1 MTTAP
6 LTFRRYEDG
15 DREAV
20 WAVFAAT
27 TAQLGFT
34 HGPGDE
40 DMRSIP
46 HTYLASG
53 GEFIVGELG
62 GGIVAHAAFLPQPE
76 RRATVRRV
84 AVHPAFQRRGIG
96 QALMAALEGKARQ
109 RSIVVLQL
117 DTSQSQVAAQALYRR
132 CGYRDVG
139 HVMLGGVECIVYEKH
154 LSPGRSRINH
164 A

>member
-109 RSIVVLQL
+109 RGIVVLQL
-117 DTSQSQVAAQALYRR
+117 DTSQSQRRTGVVPPVRLSGRGPCHSGWRGVHRLRETSVAGQ
-132 CGYRDVG
+132 
-139 HVMLGGVECIVYEKH
+139 
-154 LSPGRSRINH
+154 
-164 A
+164 

>member
-34 HGPGDE
+34 HGPGD
-40 DMRSIP
+40 
-46 HTYLASG
+46 
-53 GEFIVGELG
+53 
-62 GGIVAHAAFLPQPE
+62 
-76 RRATVRRV
+76 
-84 AVHPAFQRRGIG
+84 IG

-109 RSIVVLQL
+109 RGIAVLQL
-117 DTSQSQVAAQALYRR
+117 DTSQSQVAAQALYHR

-139 HVMLGGVECIVYEKH
+139 HVILGGVECIVYEKH
-154 LSPGRSRINH
+154 LSPGRSGINH

>member
-62 GGIVAHAAFLPQPE
+62 GGIVAHTAFLPQAG

-84 AVHPAFQRRGIG
+84 AVHPAVQRRGIG

-109 RSIVVLQL
+109 RGIAVLQL
-117 DTSQSQVAAQALYRR
+117 ATSQAQVAAQALYRR

-154 LSPGRSRINH
+154 LSPGRSGINH